1 MSTMNYVTHRYP
13 ESLDECNRAS
23 INNPAYT
30 AVITVSQ
37 QRSSLFNNNLYS
49 NDILQQRGW
58 LIWLY
63 PMSDYVLHDVKF
75 ISGILIARN
84 KYRNKYSSLKEIAR
98 DMSKRKKSTFMVLN
112 VKKMLLPDMHILINI
127 RTLIYDTLF
136 FYVLISSFIVRYD
149 LSPSRNQ

>member
-1 MSTMNYVTHRYP
+1 
-13 ESLDECNRAS
+13 
-23 INNPAYT
+23 
-30 AVITVSQ
+30 
-37 QRSSLFNNNLYS
+37 
-49 NDILQQRGW
+49 
-58 LIWLY
+58 
-63 PMSDYVLHDVKF
+63 MSDYVLHDVKF

-136 FYVLISSFIVRYD
+136 FYVLISSFIIRYD
-149 LSPSRNQ
+149 LSPSRNH